1 MFYVLCVSSFT
12 TLDGQ
17 QRKNPETGV
26 KNVENIEPHQPAY
39 SSSQIVYLW
48 MTFTNLREHR
58 APPLT
63 RPPYAVMWL
72 CLQIGKLIHAIAH
85 GGCTCG
91 SWLRE
96 IKSLAAPGTRTNVS
110 TGPGFLD
117 GRSTNWTT
125 GPPIVCY
132 YAVFSFFLFSSC
144 HLLLFVFFLTGNS
157 AADAFGDL

>member
-26 KNVENIEPHQPAY
+26 KSVENIEPHQPEY
-39 SSSQIVYLW
+39 SSSQIVW

-58 APPLT
+58 APLLT
-63 RPPYAVMWL
+63 RLPYAVVWL

-110 TGPGFLD
+110 IEPGFLD
-117 GRSTNWTT
+117 GRSANWTI

-132 YAVFSFFLFSSC
+132 RAFFFFLS
-144 HLLLFVFFLTGNS
+144 FVIVCFFLTGKFCCRY
-157 AADAFGDL
+157 AFGDL